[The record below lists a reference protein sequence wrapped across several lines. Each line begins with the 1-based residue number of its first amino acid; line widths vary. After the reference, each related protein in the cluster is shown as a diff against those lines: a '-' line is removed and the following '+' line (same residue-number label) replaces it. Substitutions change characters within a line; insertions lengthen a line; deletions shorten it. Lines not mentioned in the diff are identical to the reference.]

1 MGSVTGGLK
10 MVRVLVLF
18 KTTAAEIKKTVH
30 PHMITTIRVNQKP
43 VPLEI
48 VGRILGF
55 FFMACIT
62 LFICSA
68 ILSFMGAN
76 FSEAVAISITCL
88 TNVGILPGIAEPQN
102 FLELSNAAKLFCTLI
117 LVTGRVEFFAF
128 LIILAK
134 TVSTIR
140 RR

>member
-10 MVRVLVLF
+10 IMRVLALF

-43 VPLEI
+43 VPPEI

-55 FFMACIT
+55 FFIACIT

-68 ILSFMGAN
+68 LLSFMGAQ
-76 FSEAVAISITCL
+76 FSEAVAVSIVCL
-88 TNVGILPGIAEPQN
+88 TNVGILPGIAEPQT
-102 FLELSNAAKLFCTLI
+102 FLELSNAAKIFCTVI
-117 LVTGRVEFFAF
+117 LVTGRVEIFAVMI
-128 LIILAK
+128 LLAK
-134 TVSTIR
+134 LVSMR
-140 RR
+140 RNR